1 MNARISHS
9 RSVNKRTVVSVVFER
24 ETPEANAPVIEAT
37 FEYRFPQD
45 FSLVEACPGFLIPL
59 SVTRTDTR
67 QTIELT
73 EEDRDEVYQ
82 RASDYAASF
91 NE

>member
-1 MNARISHS
+1 MNVHVTHS

-24 ETPEANAPVIEAT
+24 ETAEANAPTIEAT

-45 FSLVEACPGFLIPL
+45 FMLTEANPGVLIPL
-59 SVTRTDTR
+59 AVTRTDTR
-67 QTIELT
+67 QPIELT
-73 EEDRDEVYQ
+73 EEERDAVYQ
-82 RASDYAASF
+82 RASEYSATF